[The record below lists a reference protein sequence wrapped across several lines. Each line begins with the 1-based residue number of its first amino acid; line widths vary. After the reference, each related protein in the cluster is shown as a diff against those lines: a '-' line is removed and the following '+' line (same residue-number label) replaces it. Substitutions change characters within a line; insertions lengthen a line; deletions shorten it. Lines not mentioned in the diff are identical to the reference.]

1 MTASTWDPA
10 YGWGTY
16 GAFSIQSGQ
25 TVRMGLTWA
34 GDPGPVFLTTTGG
47 TLPSTVIREHP
58 TREFK
63 HDPSDGYAYETTE
76 WITVTAT
83 GPDRWVEEVGLS
95 YLGTYQADDR
105 RTIAIHDD
113 VIPIS
118 LRYHVIAVDGR
129 VLAWVRMPPAP
140 QPPQPPAPMPVIA
153 PGAGWACLA
162 HRRRDRWR

>member
-1 MTASTWDPA
+1 
-10 YGWGTY
+10 
-16 GAFSIQSGQ
+16 
-25 TVRMGLTWA
+25 MGLTWA

-47 TLPSTVIREHP
+47 TLPSTVIREHS

-63 HDPSDGYAYETTE
+63 NDPSTPYAYETTE

-83 GPDRWVEEVGLS
+83 GPDGWVEEVGLS

-129 VLAWVRMPPAP
+129 VLAWVRVPSAPRQPGQPAP
-140 QPPQPPAPMPVIA
+140 VPAIGPVRAGHALHTDVALDVVEAEAEAIA
-153 PGAGWACLA
+153 QRLTAAIAL
-162 HRRRDRWR
+162 R